1 MQKKQ
6 QYALGFYLGYPL
18 LWFLGW
24 LPLKMLYRLS
34 DLFFLLVAALGY
46 RKKVIDKNLLM
57 AFPEKSPKER
67 ASIRRRFYRHFAD
80 LFVETLVLQHC
91 KAEKIR
97 RRVEVENPEVM
108 EDLLAQGHDVVAVS
122 AHYGNWEWVPAAS
135 LGLQPRGTPV
145 YRPPKNPYSNRFM
158 LRLRSLFASR
168 NIPLKNLPAEIEGLK
183 RKNHRSIL

>member
-24 LPLKMLYRLS
+24 LPLEVLYRLS

-57 AFPEKSPKER
+57 AFPEKSQEER
-67 ASIRRRFYRHFAD
+67 ATIRRRFYRHLAD

-91 KAEKIR
+91 KARSEE
-97 RRVEVENPEVM
+97 RRVGKEC
-108 EDLLAQGHDVVAVS
+108 
-122 AHYGNWEWVPAAS
+122 
-135 LGLQPRGTPV
+135 R
-145 YRPPKNPYSNRFM
+145 
-158 LRLRSLFASR
+158 
-168 NIPLKNLPAEIEGLK
+168 
-183 RKNHRSIL
+183 